1 MAGVLDEVL
10 DDDLEDEEDKLTTCW
25 PVSICLVE
33 RHDVMAYVPAKTPV
47 EALERA
53 RGFGWEREAFGCH
66 YLDDVAEDG
75 GDGEFLC
82 DASVSLDCLSV
93 KAEPESWYEDGNAVL
108 NEADFGVD
116 VDGMLAEG
124 LSDMGMCLMSEGI
137 QDVSFDGTDFL
148 GVRDGVRVVVRP
160 CVGSDGVVGEA
171 FSRDI
176 WLKCCEVA
184 ASERRDEVL
193 GHYVTV
199 TGHRADSPVVSTG
212 ELVPVAKVR
221 FVS

>member
-1 MAGVLDEVL
+1 MPDVLEEVL
-10 DDDLEDEEDKLTTCW
+10 DDDLVDEEDELTTCW

-53 RGFGWEREAFGCH
+53 RGFGWESEAFGCL

-108 NEADFGVD
+108 NEADFRVD

-124 LSDMGMCLMSEGI
+124 LSDMGMWLMSEGSH
-137 QDVSFDGTDFL
+137 DVSFDGPGFL

-160 CVGSDGVVGEA
+160 CVGSDGVVAEA
-171 FSRDI
+171 SPRDI
-176 WLKCCEVA
+176 WLKCCEVV
-184 ASERRDEVL
+184 ASERRDEVV
-193 GHYVTV
+193 GDYVTV
-199 TGHRADSPVVSTG
+199 TGHGADSPVVSTG
-212 ELVPVAKVR
+212 ELVSVVEVR
-221 FVS
+221 FDS